1 VAVLPLMDRDELVV
15 PAKRIVDEL
24 RHSGRRVDYDTS
36 GSIGRRYRR
45 NDEVGTPYSVTVDYE
60 TLEQGT
66 ITIRDRDSMLQ
77 VRVPVEKVA
86 EKVQALLCGD
96 LLFEDAGCIVGAA
109 KEQ

>member
-1 VAVLPLMDRDELVV
+1 
-15 PAKRIVDEL
+15 
-24 RHSGRRVDYDTS
+24 VDYDTS

-45 NDEVGTPYSVTVDYE
+45 NDEVGTPYGVTVDYE

-77 VRVPVEKVA
+77 IRVSVDKVA
-86 EKVQALLCGD
+86 ETVQALLCGD
-96 LLFEDAGCIVGAA
+96 LKFEEAGDPIRTA